1 MWLLY
6 MIRIR
11 KGLDEIL
18 AGLKR
23 EVDQF
28 NTNAPSVM
36 ISYAYGWAISTD
48 YTECTLRTLFDKAD
62 KYMYDNKQ
70 RSKMGKTV

>member
-1 MWLLY
+1 
-6 MIRIR
+6 
-11 KGLDEIL
+11 
-18 AGLKR
+18 
-23 EVDQF
+23 
-28 NTNAPSVM
+28 M